1 MRKNSESETLYAGNM
16 QRFCYHSERIH
27 INNDTNDERRM
38 NFMNETDSDDLVH
51 GPRMVRYIHAAARCS
66 GFCGS
71 CFSDVLAVALLR
83 LRFAM
88 TVVFSVLIFSMVSH
102 CAFAGELVPF
112 KDIPVPE
119 QNPQTPEK
127 VELGKKLFF
136 DRRLSGDGTMSC
148 ETCHD
153 PDHGFSD
160 GLDISL
166 SYPTTRNWRNSPT
179 LMNVAFRKYLFHDGR
194 ARTLEEQAL
203 FPMMSAFEM
212 NRNLD
217 FVEEVIRSVPE
228 YVDAFQ
234 KVFGAEVTRERMAMA
249 IAAFERTLVSRNTL
263 LDRYLRGDKKALSDE
278 AKKGLALFKEK
289 GKCAECHYGFSLSD
303 DKFYA
308 LLVPENPEYQSDPR
322 IAVTRRFVAKVYHFD
337 EFRTLTEDPGRYLIT
352 KDKRDWKAFRTPSLL
367 DISRTAPYMHNGI
380 FPTLDDVIE
389 FFDKGGG
396 EGNTVLKPLGL
407 SAKEKQYLKTFL
419 VEALTGEP
427 VVIEYPKIP

>member
-1 MRKNSESETLYAGNM
+1 M
-16 QRFCYHSERIH
+16 
-27 INNDTNDERRM
+27 
-38 NFMNETDSDDLVH
+38 SD
-51 GPRMVRYIHAAARCS
+51 R
-66 GFCGS
+66 
-71 CFSDVLAVALLR
+71 ALLR

-88 TVVFSVLIFSMVSH
+88 TVVFSALIFSMAPLG
-102 CAFAGELVPF
+102 AFAGDLEPF

-148 ETCHD
+148 ATCHD
-153 PDHGFSD
+153 PEHAFSD

-179 LMNVAFRKYLFHDGR
+179 LMNVAFRKSLFHDGR
-194 ARTLEEQAL
+194 AKTLEDQAL

-234 KVFGAEVTRERMAMA
+234 RVFGGEVTRERMAMA

-263 LDRYLRGDKKALSDE
+263 LDRYLKGDKKALSDD
-278 AKKGLALFKEK
+278 AKKGLALFREK

-308 LLVPENPEYQSDPR
+308 LLVPENPEHQSDPR
-322 IAVTRRFVAKVYHFD
+322 IDTTIRFVAKIYHFD
-337 EFRTLTEDPGRYLIT
+337 EYRTLTEDPGRYLIT
-352 KDKRDWKAFRTPSLL
+352 KDKKDWKAFRTPSLL

-396 EGNTVLKPLGL
+396 KGNAVLKPLGL

-427 VVIEYPKIP
+427 VVIEYPKLP